1 VAERTIGQRVHILN
15 ASSEY
20 DFEPAF
26 ATLDQIRAGS
36 GLYAGRILNGE
47 RPADLPVHQSVKVE
61 LVINLKTA
69 RALGLTFPLS
79 LLGRADEVIE

>member
-1 VAERTIGQRVHILN
+1 MAERTIGQRVHILN

-36 GLYAGRILNGE
+36 GLYAGRIFNGE
-47 RPADLPVHQSVKVE
+47 EPADFPLQQVVKVE
-61 LVINLKTA
+61 LVINMNIAK
-69 RALGLTFPLS
+69 ALGLT
-79 LLGRADEVIE
+79 LLGRTDEAIE